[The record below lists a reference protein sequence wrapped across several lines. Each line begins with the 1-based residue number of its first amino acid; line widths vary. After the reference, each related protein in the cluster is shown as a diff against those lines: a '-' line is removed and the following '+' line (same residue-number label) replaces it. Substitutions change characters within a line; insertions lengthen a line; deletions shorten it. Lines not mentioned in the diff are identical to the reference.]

1 MKKRAWTIIGFVLP
15 LLLTVICML
24 PAFFDK
30 HQATMGVPLGIAFD
44 GEYSKDGEYW
54 YPLTEEDS
62 IPATGGDLFIRGH
75 FCEEIYPGARL
86 NFFRNH
92 IGVRMYVNGELLAMD
107 VREELKEYGIELR
120 SAFCGKD
127 WMYFFCDGIGTEDLV
142 EFRLSNPHKVGNKD
156 AYRQFLDTL
165 YVSAN
170 DSDIMEGFLK
180 PYMQPFQMLGSA
192 FVLIGFVLAGAAL
205 ASVLLKSNIGG
216 RLIKFGLLSGFAGG
230 YIMTD
235 TIYLIA
241 TTERAMVRTYGRHIF
256 MMMAV
261 YYFGI
266 IIKDAL
272 NERYKKSLSFF
283 LWISFGVNTVLLVL
297 SMSGTLLMFDTQF
310 FWVVSQWILCPVLI
324 VYCIM
329 DMIGD
334 KKKKSVV
341 PVISILLLI
350 SILLDFMGLGAN
362 GFYQGICSK
371 ATFVLF
377 VLFYLV
383 TGAKSIILNHHA
395 SVHAKLLEEELTE
408 MRIAT
413 MLSQIKPH
421 FIYNTL
427 GTIEQFCYE
436 EPEKAANLV
445 HEFSLYLRGNFTEL
459 DNSAPIRVIQ
469 ELEHVK
475 HYVGIEQVR
484 FPDIT
489 IMYDIQEED
498 FLVPALSV
506 QPLVENAIK
515 HGLMGLE
522 SGGTVRIS
530 TYETKEAYCVDVT
543 DDGVGFEDSVFS
555 DGQPH
560 VGIRNIR
567 ARIEAMC
574 NGTLEITSMPGKGT
588 TAIITIPKEEVK

>member
-1 MKKRAWTIIGFVLP
+1 MKKRVWTIIGFVLP
-15 LLLTVICML
+15 LILAVICML
-24 PAFFDK
+24 PAFFDN
-30 HQATMGVPLGIAFD
+30 HQAMMGIPLKLSFE
-44 GEYSKDGEYW
+44 GEYSKDGEHW
-54 YPLTEEDS
+54 APLTEEVS
-62 IPATGGDLFIRGH
+62 IPATDGELLIRGH
-75 FCEEIYPGARL
+75 FSEEIYPGARL

-107 VREELKEYGIELR
+107 VREELKEYGIKLR
-120 SAFCGKD
+120 SSFCGKD
-127 WMYFFCDGIGTEDLV
+127 WMYFFCDAIGTEDLV
-142 EFRLSNPHKVGNKD
+142 EFRLSNPHRFGNRG
-156 AYRQFLDTL
+156 AYRQFMDTL

-170 DSDIMEGFLK
+170 DSDIMDSFLK
-180 PYMQPFQMLGSA
+180 PYMQSFQMLGNA
-192 FVLIGFVLAGAAL
+192 FVLIGFALAGAAL

-216 RLIKFGLLSGFAGG
+216 QLLKFGLMSGFAGG
-230 YIMTD
+230 YIITD

-241 TTERAMVRTYGRHIF
+241 TTEQAVIRTYGRQIF

-261 YYFGI
+261 FYFGI

-272 NERYKKSLSFF
+272 SERYKKSLSVI
-283 LWISFGVNTVLLVL
+283 LWISCGVNAVLLVL
-297 SMSGTLLMFDTQF
+297 SLCGVLLVYDTQF
-310 FWVVSQWILCPVLI
+310 FWGVSQWILCPVLM
-324 VYCIM
+324 VFCIKN
-329 DMIGD
+329 MISD
-334 KKKKSVV
+334 KKKAIVSVAFILV
-341 PVISILLLI
+341 LCSILV
-350 SILLDFMGLGAN
+350 DFSGLGAT

-371 ATFVLF
+371 AAFVLF
-377 VLFYLV
+377 SLLYLV
-383 TGAKSIILNHHA
+383 SGAKTIILNHHA
-395 SVHAKLLEEELTE
+395 SVHAKRLEEELTE

-459 DNSAPIRVIQ
+459 DNSAPIRITQ

-475 HYVGIEQVR
+475 HYVWIEQVR
-484 FPDIT
+484 FPDIA
-489 IMYDIQEED
+489 IVYDIREED

-522 SGGTVRIS
+522 SGGRVRIS
-530 TYETKEAYCVDVT
+530 TYETKEAYCVEVT
-543 DDGVGFEDSVFS
+543 DDGVGFEDGVFS

-567 ARIEAMC
+567 ERIEAMC
-574 NGTLEITSMPGKGT
+574 NGTLVITSTPGMGT
-588 TAIITIPKEEVK
+588 TAVITIPKEVAK